1 MKGNAHLQHMILFK
15 TAALAFGDFFFL
27 KPAFS
32 KKLLLLL
39 PLLLCFRTLL
49 NAQCTGSQTI
59 HANNVSNTQF
69 GQYIQANCT
78 GVLTNF
84 TYETLDFAGASAT
97 VTVRSG
103 IGCSGPILGTQT
115 IAQVIGVN
123 SVNFSPAIAVT
134 NGQNYSIIIVTSS
147 DTRIKTNQS
156 GTYSTGGLLWTP
168 ACTVFGAS
176 GDWDMVFSY
185 TISPP
190 VPCTTPTAYSVS
202 GSGIICPS
210 ASADIS
216 LSGSQSGHTY
226 QLQRNGTNTG
236 SPVNGTGNAL
246 TFQATQTGTYTVVA
260 TSPAGGTC
268 TALMSGSAVLTNDNA
283 PPTIACADPV
293 TVNTTAGQCTGTT
306 TLAAPT
312 TSDNCPTGNALHF
325 DGINDVVRVADN
337 NLLDLNFPLTLE
349 AWFYQTGVSF
359 ANIIVDKRTANDN
372 NLGYGIWLNNAKPAF
387 YLDNNGN
394 ASGGHVIHV
403 SPNTLSTNAWHH
415 MAAVYDGARVKI
427 YVDGVLTYD
436 QPETNPITPT
446 SEQLSIGDRNQGG
459 QGFAGRL
466 EEVRIWNVARTLSQI
481 QTNMNVEL
489 NAQSGL
495 VAVYHFNEG
504 VAGNSNA
511 AVTTAPDASGNNLN
525 GTLNNFLLSGPTS
538 NWTTGYLNSTPRLT
552 NNAPATYQ
560 KGSTV
565 VTWTATDFSGNSAT
579 CQQTVT
585 VTDNQAPTLTNPGN
599 QAMNVIANTCAAN
612 YTIADPVSDNCTGST
627 WGYTLT
633 GATTATVTGIPDGT
647 SSGVLSFNNG
657 VTTVVLSATDGT
669 NSAATVS
676 FTVTVQD
683 GTDTDGDGTA
693 DCNDGCPNDPNKI
706 APGNCGCGNSDTG
719 PLTVTCPA
727 SVPVISTNSNCQG
740 TIQDYTA
747 LAMVSGTGC
756 ATSTVVQTPPQG
768 TIVNPGTVVIK
779 LTVTDSN
786 SGETANCV
794 FNVTVS
800 GGCGN

>member
-15 TAALAFGDFFFL
+15 TAVLAFGDFFFL

-59 HANNVSNTQF
+59 HTNNLGTTQF

-134 NGQNYSIIIVTSS
+134 NGQNYSMIIVTSS
-147 DTRIKTNQS
+147 DTGIKTNQS
-156 GTYSTGGLLWTP
+156 GTYSTGGMLWTP
-168 ACTVFGAS
+168 TCEVFAAS

-190 VPCTTPTAYSVS
+190 IPCTTPTAYSVT
-202 GSGIICPS
+202 GPGMICPS
-210 ASADIS
+210 ASADIG

-236 SPVNGTGNAL
+236 SPVNGTGSAL

-268 TALMSGSAVLTNDNA
+268 TALMSGSAVLTNDNV
-283 PPTIACADPV
+283 PPTITCADPV

-306 TLAAPT
+306 TLIYPT
-312 TSDNCPTGNALHF
+312 LTDNCNALFLKNAINSDGVDDYMTAPFSGAGLTQVSVEFRFKKGNTTNSGIFQWAGSVSSNSPWILLRDFGSNVTLYVNGDNRITSAALSVNTWYHVAITYNGSTWRMYINGDLSGSYTGSIGSYANTNVYFGNGYPTYWKGTIDEARIWSTARTQTQIQDNMTSELVGNEGNLAAYWRFNQGNA
-325 DGINDVVRVADN
+325 GGN
-337 NLLDLNFPLTLE
+337 
-349 AWFYQTGVSF
+349 
-359 ANIIVDKRTANDN
+359 
-372 NLGYGIWLNNAKPAF
+372 
-387 YLDNNGN
+387 NNG
-394 ASGGHVIHV
+394 
-403 SPNTLSTNAWHH
+403 L
-415 MAAVYDGARVKI
+415 
-427 YVDGVLTYD
+427 
-436 QPETNPITPT
+436 
-446 SEQLSIGDRNQGG
+446 
-459 QGFAGRL
+459 
-466 EEVRIWNVARTLSQI
+466 
-481 QTNMNVEL
+481 
-489 NAQSGL
+489 
-495 VAVYHFNEG
+495 
-504 VAGNSNA
+504 
-511 AVTTAPDASGNNLN
+511 TTATATVGPN
-525 GTLNNFLLSGPTS
+525 GTLNNFALNGPIS
-538 NWTTGYLNSTPRLT
+538 NWVGDVS
-552 NNAPATYQ
+552 NNAPATYP
-560 KGSTV
+560 KGNTT
-565 VTWTATDFSGNSAT
+565 VTWTATDASGNTNT

-585 VTDNQAPTLTNPGN
+585 VVDNQAPTLTNPGN
-599 QAMNVIANTCAAN
+599 QAMNVIGNTCAAN

-657 VTTVVLSATDGT
+657 ITTVVLSATDGT

-676 FTVTVQD
+676 ITVTVQD

-706 APGNCGCGNSDTG
+706 APGICGCGNSDTG

-727 SVPVISTNSNCQG
+727 SVPVISTNSSCQG
-740 TIQDYTA
+740 TIPDYTA
-747 LAMVSGTGC
+747 LAIVSGTGC
-756 ATSTVVQTPPQG
+756 ATGTVVQTPPQG
-768 TIVNPGTVVIK
+768 TIVNPGTVGIK

-786 SGETANCV
+786 SGETASCI